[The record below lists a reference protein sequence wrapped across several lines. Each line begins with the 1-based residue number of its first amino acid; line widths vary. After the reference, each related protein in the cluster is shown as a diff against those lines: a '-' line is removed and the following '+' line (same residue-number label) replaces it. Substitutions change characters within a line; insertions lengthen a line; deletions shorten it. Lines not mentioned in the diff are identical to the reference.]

1 MLANYVLPINGVIY
15 MEITMNILELSDDEV
30 IKIATPILG
39 TIIQGTNEKNWD
51 LFTTHI
57 SDSMKTEQD
66 RKLIEG
72 QWSKDEFPSNLR
84 SEREFL
90 CIIRKIDCVLILWK
104 TKSKD
109 TKEDFLEMLY
119 LQSQDGDVKVI
130 GTWIK

>member
-1 MLANYVLPINGVIY
+1 
-15 MEITMNILELSDDEV
+15 MNVLELSDDEV
-30 IKIATPILG
+30 IKIATPILS
-39 TIIQGTNEKNWD
+39 TIIQGTNEKNWE

-66 RKLIEG
+66 RKLIEE

-119 LQSQDGDVKVI
+119 LQSQGGDVKEI